1 MSFSDFKSVQKVADK
16 YNITTIKGDFTSK
29 SSEFTLNQYFID
41 DINKGLKLR
50 KSNSSEYFLC
60 EFLISPV
67 LFEVLKSHQKL
78 NLWSHDCFIETG
90 DIDLSGIP
98 DYIIS
103 YKGEIEDYEQ
113 LIFPLLTIADAKKDD
128 FAGGWAQTLA
138 EMIACQ
144 KLNKDS
150 NLNIF
155 GIVTNGT
162 VWEFGILKGDT
173 FIKDDVS
180 YSISFN
186 LNKIAGIIDYIYTQT
201 TNQVEKY
208 LIDNNIPIRK
218 ATNIL

>member
-90 DIDLSGIP
+90 DIELSGIP

-144 KLNKDS
+144 KLNKNTD
-150 NLNIF
+150 LIIH
-155 GIVTNGT
+155 GIVTNGIF
-162 VWEFGILKGDT
+162 WEFGTLTNDV
-173 FIKDDVS
+173 FVKDEFS
-180 YSISFN
+180 YALSTS
-186 LNKIAGIIDYIYTQT
+186 LPKIAGIINHIYTQT
-201 TNQVEKY
+201 TIQVEKY
-208 LIDNNIPIRK
+208 LIDNNITTKK

>member
-113 LIFPLLTIADAKKDD
+113 LLFPLLTIADAKKDD

-144 KLNKDS
+144 KLNKNTD
-150 NLNIF
+150 LIIH
-155 GIVTNGT
+155 GIVTNGIF
-162 VWEFGILKGDT
+162 WEFGTLTNDV
-173 FIKDDVS
+173 FVKDEFS
-180 YSISFN
+180 YALSTS
-186 LNKIAGIIDYIYTQT
+186 LPKIAGIINHIYTQT
-201 TNQVEKY
+201 TIQVEKY
-208 LIDNNIPIRK
+208 LIDNNITTKK